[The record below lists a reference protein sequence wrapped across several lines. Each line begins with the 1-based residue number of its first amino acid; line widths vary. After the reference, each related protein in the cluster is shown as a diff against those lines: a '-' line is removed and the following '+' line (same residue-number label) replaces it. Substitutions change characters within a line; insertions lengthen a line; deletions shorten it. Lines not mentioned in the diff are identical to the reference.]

1 MLRLEQNKGQKSFSL
16 LFSAAQSEFSLNQS
30 GKHNLSLCQGLSRL
44 LLSSVESVMTVKRS
58 SPGKG
63 SMLYHAIFGSAFK
76 TSAVTPSFLSA
87 AFSACT
93 AECPGTTGMKAARCA
108 VGGRRSVV
116 GHAGSNKLSQVWLKM
131 VKLLLYRVNTEAALN
146 AMTGVCCIFF
156 LSLRTQHVNSFGLGG
171 FAFL

>member
-1 MLRLEQNKGQKSFSL
+1 
-16 LFSAAQSEFSLNQS
+16 
-30 GKHNLSLCQGLSRL
+30 
-44 LLSSVESVMTVKRS
+44 MTVKRS

-93 AECPGTTGMKAARCA
+93 AECPGTTGMKAARYA

-116 GHAGSNKLSQVWLKM
+116 GHVGSNKLSQVWLKM

-156 LSLRTQHVNSFGLGG
+156 LSLRTQYVNSFDLGG
-171 FAFL
+171 FTFL